1 MFFRIVIV
9 CRRSIVSAWTRSC
22 LMKSWSVRILSLT
35 QKCVFRI
42 SNTMA
47 TFARKF
53 GSRSEV
59 YDLQTAEQTRGGLT
73 KDMLTL
79 SRTGKIVSKKKS
91 EAAKTMYKKWGF
103 KKREEAK
110 EATEA
115 TTEDE
120 KPKKVRARRRKK
132 KQSFHSPQRN
142 FFMNFPMNLSIILP

>member
-1 MFFRIVIV
+1 
-9 CRRSIVSAWTRSC
+9 
-22 LMKSWSVRILSLT
+22 
-35 QKCVFRI
+35 
-42 SNTMA
+42 MA

-103 KKREEAK
+103 KKRAAPPPEAEEAK
-110 EATEA
+110 
-115 TTEDE
+115 DE
-120 KPKKVRARRRKK
+120 KPKKKRRRKK
-132 KQSFHSPQRN
+132 KTE
-142 FFMNFPMNLSIILP
+142 

>member
-1 MFFRIVIV
+1 
-9 CRRSIVSAWTRSC
+9 
-22 LMKSWSVRILSLT
+22 
-35 QKCVFRI
+35 
-42 SNTMA
+42 MA

-103 KKREEAK
+103 KKRAPEEA
-110 EATEA
+110 EAEE
-115 TTEDE
+115 EDE
-120 KPKKVRARRRKK
+120 KPKKAEKKKRRRKK
-132 KQSFHSPQRN
+132 KTE
-142 FFMNFPMNLSIILP
+142 